1 MSAEISDVWIK
12 SETRK
17 MFWRSILE
25 TTNLKPIIVLTN
37 YSRVFFSFFRDNRK
51 VEDTSFEA
59 KD

>member
-1 MSAEISDVWIK
+1 MSAEISDVWIE

-17 MFWRSILE
+17 MFWCPILE